1 MKTLLSTALAILI
14 AAGSAHAACGGGG
27 YLKSSAAAK
36 APAAAPVLAEVVTLT
51 DDLSN
56 SADVVSVSAGK
67 NLTHVAR
74 FDAAQLEKLSAKLQL
89 TTAQRTE
96 ISTAMLRIQARS
108 EALRT
113 AYESAQKSLVTCQGH
128 CDAEGQ
134 KLEQATRELTQFDP
148 NHAFADMLVKILK
161 PDQFARL

>member
-1 MKTLLSTALAILI
+1 MKTLLKTALAILI
-14 AAGSAHAACGGGG
+14 VAGSAHAACGGGG
-27 YLKSSAAAK
+27 NAKKIVAAT
-36 APAAAPVLAEVVTLT
+36 PPAAPVLAEVVSLT
-51 DDLSN
+51 DDLSD
-56 SADVVSVSAGK
+56 SADVVSVNAGK
-67 NLTHVAR
+67 SLTHVAR

-108 EALRT
+108 EAPRA
-113 AYESAQKSLVTCQGH
+113 AYENAQKALVACNGK

-161 PDQFARL
+161 PDQFAQL